1 MIEYCYY
8 ALLSVEH
15 NAEIT
20 SIFVL
25 FARKSNTMF
34 FYLSQFL
41 SFLVM
46 PLTVV
51 LLFLIVGLIL
61 SKKALGRKLILTGL
75 ALLLFFTNQYVANYA
90 MYLWE
95 PEFKAISSL
104 PKYEMAIVL
113 TGVTNLNKTAYDRTF
128 FNKGADRATHAM
140 QLYKLGKV
148 DKILITGGQ
157 GLNPTNT
164 NAEAELLANFMVSA
178 GVAVNDIIIENKAV
192 NTYQNA
198 LFAKNTLEQQGFDL
212 ESDYLLITSAF
223 HMKRS
228 KGCFDNVGLNTITY
242 PVDYYAS
249 DPQLTFKGVFQPSP
263 DALKNW
269 HILFKEWIGL
279 IAYKVAGYI

>member
-1 MIEYCYY
+1 
-8 ALLSVEH
+8 
-15 NAEIT
+15 
-20 SIFVL
+20 
-25 FARKSNTMF
+25 MF

-41 SFLVM
+41 SFLLM
-46 PLTVV
+46 PLTIV
-51 LLFLIVGLIL
+51 LLLLITGLIW
-61 SKKALGRKLILTGL
+61 SKKAVGRKIMLTGL
-75 ALLLFFTNQYVANYA
+75 ILLLFFTNQYLANYA

-95 PEFKAISSL
+95 PEFKAIDSL

-113 TGVTNLNKTAYDRTF
+113 TGVTNLDKTVYDRTF

-148 DKILITGGQ
+148 NKILITGGQ
-157 GLNPTNT
+157 GLNPTNS
-164 NAEAELLANFMVSA
+164 NAEAELLANFMVTA
-178 GVAVNDIIIENKAV
+178 GVSEEDILIEDKAV

-198 LFAKNTLEQQGFDL
+198 LFAKQLIEKEHFDL
-212 ESDYLLITSAF
+212 QSEHLLITSAF

-228 KGCFDNVGLNTITY
+228 KGCFDKVGLKTVTY

-249 DPQLTFKGVFQPSP
+249 DPQLTFKKVFQPSP

-279 IAYKVAGYI
+279 VAYKIAGYL